1 MGCEGRTR
9 LWPCRS
15 LEALRLFRLI
25 WGVRAMY
32 GPSLGI
38 EKPDIGD
45 FPYAFSPIRV
55 NPD

>member
-15 LEALRLFRLI
+15 LETLRLFRLI